1 MASFRGGPKCGWR
14 ELQVGEARF
23 QNFQVVWF
31 LSIGFVHVDLLHT
44 FCSHPQISTFSKFV
58 LKNGEGDKC
67 PLCTSFYAPV
77 L

>member
-1 MASFRGGPKCGWR
+1 MASFRGGPKCGWG
-14 ELQVGEARF
+14 ELQVGGARF

-44 FCSHPQISTFSKFV
+44 YCSHSQISAVSNFLK
-58 LKNGEGDKC
+58 KNGEGDKC

>member
-1 MASFRGGPKCGWR
+1 VASFRGGPKCGWG
-14 ELQVGEARF
+14 ELQVGGARF

-44 FCSHPQISTFSKFV
+44 YCSHSQISAVSNFFK
-58 LKNGEGDKC
+58 KNGEGDKC